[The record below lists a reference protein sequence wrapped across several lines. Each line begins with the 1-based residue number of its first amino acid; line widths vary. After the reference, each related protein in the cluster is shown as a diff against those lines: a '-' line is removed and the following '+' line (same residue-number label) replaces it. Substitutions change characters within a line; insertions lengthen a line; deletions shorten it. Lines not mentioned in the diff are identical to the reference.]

1 MTRRIL
7 QRPGMLAVA
16 LAAACLGSAIAASS
30 ASAVLKRLPHGRVVS
45 YMPTPQAAA
54 RLAHTLTDTDGDM
67 AYNGGPIMPSN
78 TDYMVMWSPHGLS
91 AYPPEFVGGIARY
104 FRDLA
109 HDSGGNQ
116 NVDSVATQ
124 YGDLT
129 GAFVHYDVTFGG
141 VLVDTDPY
149 PKSSCPVNGPTL
161 ACLSDPQLQAE
172 LMKFTRAHNLPH
184 DLMHE
189 YFLLTPPH
197 VESCF
202 TDQPPDFGGCS
213 VGEDPSTLW
222 AYCAY
227 HGQTAASPM
236 LFYAYD
242 PFVPGTVCDDG
253 NHPNGISDGELEG
266 GLSHEHNESI
276 TDPIPNDAWTNGAG
290 PNHGLEVGD
299 ECETQTGE
307 PLGRHNGALYNQVIN
322 GHYYWYQPEWSN
334 AGHTCLERYT
344 PRDPFPTAT
353 FRATAGSGTT
363 MTFDATGSNAQGG
376 VAKFTWQFNDE
387 FGASTVLQTTPSI
400 THTFPVAGAY
410 SIGLAVSGPSGI
422 SIGTG
427 GIITTGHNGFTPG
440 FTFSPTSPSTG
451 QAVTF
456 NALSTISRHPVTS
469 TLWEFGD
476 GTTGAGLSPTHTY
489 EHPGTYHVVAVL
501 FSGIGSAYPGGGAAP
516 VVAET
521 VTVR

>member
-1 MTRRIL
+1 MRIL
-7 QRPGMLAVA
+7 RRPGVLAAA
-16 LAAACLGSAIAASS
+16 LAAACLVSAIAASS
-30 ASAVLKRLPHGRVVS
+30 ASAVLKRLPHGQVAS
-45 YMPTPQAAA
+45 YMPTRQAAA
-54 RLAHTLTDTDGDM
+54 KLDSTLTDTLGDM

-91 AYPPEFVGGIARY
+91 AYPHEFVDGIAQY

-109 HDSGGNQ
+109 HDSGGHQ
-116 NVDSVATQ
+116 NVDSVTTQ
-124 YGDLT
+124 YGDST
-129 GAFVHYDVTFGG
+129 GAFVHYAVTFGG

-149 PKSSCPVNGPTL
+149 PKSHCPVNGATI
-161 ACLSDPQLQAE
+161 ACMSDPQLQNE
-172 LMKFTRAHNLPH
+172 LVKFTRAHNLPH
-184 DLMHE
+184 DLTHE

-202 TDQPPDFGGCS
+202 TDQPPSFGGCS
-213 VGEDPSTLW
+213 VGEDPSTIV

-227 HGQTAASPM
+227 HMQTAASPM

-242 PFVPGTVCDDG
+242 PFVAGNPDCDDN

-299 ECETQTGE
+299 ECETQTGA
-307 PLGRHNGALYNQVIN
+307 PLGTHNGALYNQVIN

-334 AGHTCLERYT
+334 IGHTCLERMT
-344 PRDPFPTAT
+344 LHDSFPTAT
-353 FRATAGSGTT
+353 FTATAGSGNT
-363 MTFDATGSNAQGG
+363 MTFDATGSTAKGG

-387 FGASTVLQTTPSI
+387 FGGSTVLQTTPSI
-400 THTFPVAGAY
+400 THTFPVPGSY

-440 FTFSPTSPSTG
+440 FTFSPTRPSTG
-451 QAVTF
+451 QTVTF
-456 NALSTISRHPVTS
+456 NALSTISRHPVSS

-489 EHPGTYHVVAVL
+489 AHPGTYKVVAVL

-516 VVAET
+516 VYSTT
-521 VTVR
+521 VTVS